1 MGTELVFVG
10 GGGGGIVGRSFP
22 HVKGQQFPGMGTVL
36 FDFRIRFVAQRD
48 CGGGNKEV
56 KREARETR
64 EMREAR
70 TGRVGGKIKKKY

>member
-1 MGTELVFVG
+1 
-10 GGGGGIVGRSFP
+10 
-22 HVKGQQFPGMGTVL
+22 MGTVL

-64 EMREAR
+64 ETREMREAR